1 MFKFSKYLV
10 EGFKSYSFPKNF
22 RLKSRLEIINDQS
35 LAQMA
40 VFLEYSQAALNKQ
53 ELKFQPN
60 YNPCSIL
67 YTMFLLLYS

>member
-1 MFKFSKYLV
+1 LV
-10 EGFKSYSFPKNF
+10 EGFNSYSFPKNF

-35 LAQMA
+35 FLAQMS
-40 VFLEYSQAALNKQ
+40 VFLENSQAAFSKQ

-60 YNPCSIL
+60 YNPCSRL